1 MALQF
6 SEHIESEAKKFSD
19 YVESEGKKLEL
30 IRETIHLKIDKREQK
45 ILLEKH
51 DWKYNV
57 LIYGLKRGK
66 RWKN

>member
-1 MALQF
+1 MDLQF
-6 SEHIESEAKKFSD
+6 SEHVESESQKFSD

-51 DWKYNV
+51 D
-57 LIYGLKRGK
+57 
-66 RWKN
+66 